1 MKKEFTKPDSND
13 RLIIRFG
20 VAVIIAVFVILGGW
34 MAFAP
39 LASAAVSIGTVSADL
54 NKKTV
59 QHLEGGIVEEI
70 LVKNGDFVNEGQLLI
85 KFQNSTA
92 AAQLDILK
100 SQYMEALILESRL
113 ESQLGDKE
121 QMILLEEA
129 KKLPQS
135 VKLEEIISTQKQIFD
150 LKQKMLKNDEI
161 ITEQRIAQLV
171 KYKEGVQSLINS
183 KSIRLKSIEEEIG
196 EWNKLFAEQ
205 LVDKLKLRELMRD
218 KTMVEGDIANSK
230 SDLAKVDEQIS
241 ELKSQLLARKKDIQE
256 KALAELVSAKND
268 ISNIKSRLFAAE
280 DVSKRLEVR
289 APISGY
295 IVGLE
300 VHTKGGV
307 IPAGKAIL
315 DIVPENSKLIVLTRV
330 QTKDIDKV
338 HPGLFADIRFSAF
351 DTRHTNVI
359 EGKVFNVSADALI
372 DQKSGNPYYEAKI
385 ELTQK
390 GYEQVKGYHFNLVA
404 GMPAE
409 VMIKIEDRTALNYLL
424 KPLTDMISR
433 SFNEE

>member
-13 RLIIRFG
+13 RPIIRFG
-20 VAVIIAVFVILGGW
+20 VAVIIAVFVVFGGW

-39 LASAAVSIGTVSADL
+39 LASAAVSVGTVSADL

-70 LVKNGDFVNEGQLLI
+70 LVKNGDFVNEGQLLM
-85 KFQNSTA
+85 KFQNSSA
-92 AAQLDILK
+92 SAQLDILK

-113 ESQLGDKE
+113 ESQINDRE
-121 QMILLEEA
+121 QLVLLEEA
-129 KKLPQS
+129 KQLPKS
-135 VKLEEIISTQKQIFD
+135 VILDEIIATQRQIFD
-150 LKQKMLKNDEI
+150 LKQKMVKNDEI
-161 ITEQRIAQLV
+161 ITEQRIAQLM
-171 KYKEGVQSLINS
+171 KYKEGVQSLVNS
-183 KSIRLKSIEEEIG
+183 KITRLKSIEEEIG

-241 ELKSQLLARKKDIQE
+241 ELKSQLLARKKDVQDKTFSE
-256 KALAELVSAKND
+256 FVSVKND
-268 ISNIKSRLFAAE
+268 LSSIKSKLFAAE
-280 DVSKRLEVR
+280 DISKRLEVR

-295 IVGLE
+295 VVGLE
-300 VHTKGGV
+300 VHTKGAV
-307 IPAGKAIL
+307 ISPGKPIL

-385 ELTQK
+385 ELTPK
-390 GYEQVKGYHFNLVA
+390 GYEQVQGYHFNLVA

-409 VMIKIEDRTALNYLL
+409 VMIKIEDRTALNYLI
-424 KPLTDMISR
+424 KPFLDMLSR